1 MKTIGI
7 TFGDVAGVGPEV
19 ALKAIV
25 HSRVPEQGVRFVL
38 LGEENYFR
46 RLCAAMGEEMAIPV
60 IRSAAELENRE
71 DYALLLDTSGLDLS
85 EVPFGQVN
93 RTAGEAALHWI
104 EEAVALCSKGV
115 LDAMVTGPVNKEGL
129 ALAGCRHAGHTGLL
143 AELTKAKS
151 HAMML
156 VGGPLRVAL
165 VTTHIPLR
173 AVPDAISKERIL
185 EVIAITSQWL
195 KKLGI
200 AKPTL
205 AVAGLNP
212 HAGENGQ
219 MGTEE
224 LEIIG
229 PAVEQAVEVG
239 MSVVGPLPPDT
250 VFYRAL
256 HDQWDA
262 VVCMY
267 HDQGLG
273 PLKMLAFDQGV
284 NVTLG
289 LPIIRTSPDHG
300 TAYDIAGQG
309 IAVPDSMVEAI
320 NLACQVA
327 GASSQ
332 E

>member
-7 TFGDVAGVGPEV
+7 SFGDVAGIGPEV

-25 HSRVPEQGVRFVL
+25 HARVPEQGIRYVL
-38 LGEENYFR
+38 LGEERYFL
-46 RLCAAMGEEMAIPV
+46 RLCEAIGEELALPV
-60 IRSAAELENRE
+60 IHSRKELEERD

-85 EVPFGQVN
+85 DVAFGRVSAL
-93 RTAGEAALHWI
+93 AGQAALHWI
-104 EEAVALCSKGV
+104 EEGVALCMDGV
-115 LDAMVTGPVNKEGL
+115 LDALVTAPVNKEGL
-129 ALAGCRHAGHTGLL
+129 ALAGCKHAGHTGLL
-143 AELTKAKS
+143 AELTAAKS
-151 HAMML
+151 HVMML

-173 AVPDAISKERIL
+173 AVADAITRERIL
-185 EVIAITSQWL
+185 EVIALTSQWL
-195 KKLGI
+195 KRIGI
-200 AKPTL
+200 ENPVL

-212 HAGENGQ
+212 HAGENGG
-219 MGTEE
+219 MGSEE
-224 LEIIG
+224 LEVIG
-229 PAVEQAVEVG
+229 PAVQQAVEVG
-239 MSVVGPLPPDT
+239 LSVIGPLPPDT
-250 VFYRAL
+250 IFYRAL
-256 HDQWDA
+256 NENWDA

-309 IAVPDSMVEAI
+309 VASPDSMVEAI
-320 NLACQVA
+320 NLACRVA
-327 GASSQ
+327 GVAS